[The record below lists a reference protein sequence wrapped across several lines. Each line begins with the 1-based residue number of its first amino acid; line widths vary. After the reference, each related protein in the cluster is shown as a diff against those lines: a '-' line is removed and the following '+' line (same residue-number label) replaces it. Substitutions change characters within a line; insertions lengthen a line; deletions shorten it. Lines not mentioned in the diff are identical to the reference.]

1 MKKVIGLLFAVV
13 MAVVLFVPI
22 SDAVTQNTGATTVT
36 NESVDGVTDTYQDL
50 DGYDIETDSETVY
63 WYNATSGSWETLT
76 SGTDYEMNYS
86 AGEINLLSSGDVSDG
101 DDVQVSYTYEQT
113 SGITTTI
120 VGFVPLFMAVLII
133 GIMGQRIS
141 NKV

>member
-63 WYNATSGSWETLT
+63 WFNTTSGSWETLA

-86 AGEINLLSSGDVSDG
+86 AGEINLLSSGEVSDG
-101 DDVQVSYTYEQT
+101 DDVRATYTYQQT
-113 SGITTTI
+113 SGMTTTV

-133 GIMGQRIS
+133 GIMGTKIS
-141 NKV
+141 EKV